1 MAVSPDFRD
10 FILEMLKPFGP
21 VSFRPMFDGGGLY
34 RTDLMFALI
43 TRSDVLYFRTDE
55 QNTPDYIDA
64 GMGPFVTNAEKKKTI
79 PYHEVPAEILEDTEE
94 MCAWAQKAFDAAL
107 RGKQGSKKGAQKK
120 KPHKKKLMRKK
131 KMTEPETRLR
141 LRKRSILVAGHASS
155 ISLEDVFWR
164 ELTNIAKRQQCSLN
178 QLGTE
183 IDRTRT
189 GNLSSAIRV
198 FVLKNKI

>member
-1 MAVSPDFRD
+1 MPHSERN
-10 FILEMLKPFGP
+10 EG
-21 VSFRPMFDGGGLY
+21 
-34 RTDLMFALI
+34 
-43 TRSDVLYFRTDE
+43 
-55 QNTPDYIDA
+55 
-64 GMGPFVTNAEKKKTI
+64 
-79 PYHEVPAEILEDTEE
+79 
-94 MCAWAQKAFDAAL
+94 
-107 RGKQGSKKGAQKK
+107 GKQGSKKGAQKK

-131 KMTEPETRLR
+131 KMTEPEIR

-164 ELTNIAKRQQCSLN
+164 ELINIAKRQQRSLN
-178 QLGTE
+178 QLVTE